1 MKSIHEACA
10 GSDPGS
16 WGIAA
21 ASSGDFA
28 YGYLD
33 KCAAVARAAN
43 KPWILE
49 EVGSQVRAQ
58 PNAEAVLV

>member
-1 MKSIHEACA
+1 MAA
-10 GSDPGS
+10 TDPGS

-28 YGYLD
+28 NQYLD
-33 KCAAVARAAN
+33 SRAAVARRAN

-49 EVGSQVRAQ
+49 EVGMEVSTQI
-58 PNAEAVLV
+58 